1 MDPCPRT
8 NIRPLPANPKRALAD
23 LRAADSVLAR
33 VIDTVGPFA
42 LRDRAPG
49 LRGICHAII
58 GQQLSLLVAARIC
71 GRFDLL
77 FDGEGDVDPA
87 HLARATDGELRAV
100 GLSRAKMIAVR
111 GLAAFWMEHGLGPE
125 KIRSMDDADLIDTL
139 TRVKGIGP
147 WTVRMVL
154 IFNLRRPDV
163 LPVEDLGLRMGMQKI
178 YDLDERP
185 GAATIERIAEPW
197 RPWRT
202 VATWYC
208 WESLKETPPPQ

>member
-1 MDPCPRT
+1 MNTSP
-8 NIRPLPANPKRALAD
+8 RPLPSNPRRALAD

-33 VIDTVGPFA
+33 VMDRVGPFD

-58 GQQLSLLVAARIC
+58 GQQLSVLVAARIC
-71 GRFDLL
+71 ERFDRL

-87 HLARATDGELRAV
+87 HLARATDGELRTV
-100 GLSRAKMIAVR
+100 GLSRAKMVAVR
-111 GLAAFWMEHGLGPE
+111 GLAAFWMDHGLTPE
-125 KIRSMDDADLIDTL
+125 KIRSMGDADLLDTL
-139 TRVKGIGP
+139 TRIKGIGP

-163 LPVEDLGLRMGMQKI
+163 LPVEDLGLRMGIQKI
-178 YDLDERP
+178 YNLEGRP
-185 GAATIERIAEPW
+185 DAATIEGIAEPW

-208 WESLKETPPPQ
+208 WESLKR